1 MTLPPVLAGLEFG
14 AVVIDSRDVSPGD
27 LFVALPG
34 ERLDGH
40 QFVEAA
46 LKRGARAALVRRDW
60 QPDTGT
66 TLAPDALIRVD
77 DPLQTLQSMAAHH
90 RTRFELP
97 VVGITGSV
105 GKTSTKDLIAAVL
118 RQQYATLAS
127 VKSFNNEIGVPLT
140 LLRLRPEH
148 QVAVL
153 EIGTY
158 GPGEIALLCAIALPS
173 IAVVTN
179 VGPSHLERMGTI
191 NTVAR
196 AKSELPAA
204 LPADGLAIL
213 NGDDARVRA
222 MREITAART
231 VLFGLHPDND
241 LRAED
246 VTSRGLDGL
255 EFTLHAEGEQHR
267 IRLPL
272 LGRHNV
278 YTALAAISVA
288 RALGMDWQPIQAGL
302 DDLSAQARL
311 LRRQTFNGATL
322 LDDSY
327 NASPASCQAA
337 LDLLAELPGRH
348 IAVFGDMAEL
358 GPLEVEGHRAVGV
371 MAAPVVDLLVA
382 VGQKAR
388 LIGLAAQEAADH
400 PEVLFAGSNAEAIA
414 LLRERIRPDDVV
426 LVKGARVAVTEEIVA
441 ALVERM

>member
-14 AVVIDSRDVSPGD
+14 AVAIDSRDVSPGD

-40 QFVEAA
+40 QFVGAA
-46 LKRGARAALVRRDW
+46 IERGARAALVRRDW
-60 QPDTGT
+60 QPDAAH
-66 TLAPDALIRVD
+66 APAPETLIRVD
-77 DPLQTLQSMAAHH
+77 DPLLTLQSLAAHH
-90 RTRFELP
+90 RARFELP

-148 QVAVL
+148 QAAVL

-158 GPGEIALLCAIALPS
+158 GPGEIATLCAIARPT
-173 IAVVTN
+173 IGVVTN

-191 NTVAR
+191 ETVAR

-222 MREITAART
+222 MREVSAART
-231 VLFGLHPDND
+231 VFFGLEPGND
-241 LRAED
+241 LRAQD

-255 EFTLHAEGEQHR
+255 VFTLHTEGRQRR
-267 IRLPL
+267 ITLPL

-278 YTALAAISVA
+278 YTALAAIAVA
-288 RALGMDWQPIQAGL
+288 RAFGMDWAQIQAGL
-302 DDLSAQARL
+302 DDTNAQARL

-348 IAVFGDMAEL
+348 VAVFGDMAEL
-358 GPLEVEGHRAVGV
+358 GPLEVEGHRAVGAA
-371 MAAPVVDLLVA
+371 AAPVVDLLVA
-382 VGQKAR
+382 VGEKAR
-388 LIGLAAQEAADH
+388 LIGLAALETTDR
-400 PEVLFAGSNAEAIA
+400 PEVVFASSNAEAIA
-414 LLRERIRPDDVV
+414 LLRQRIQPDDVV
-426 LVKGARVAVTEEIVA
+426 LVKGARVAVTEQIVA
-441 ALVERM
+441 ALVEQM